1 MIKNFFSR
9 KNFDGVYGKSVGP
22 IFFSIFAYTFVTIQ
36 INAITQ
42 NTLEVTNTINLLQAI
57 GMLITGFFSDLF
69 SRKTVHFIIQLMGAL
84 LLAALLFN
92 PTNLFIIILLSLLYN
107 PMSLLRATLID
118 NLPHV
123 SKVQLIALTFI
134 MTNVPDA
141 LYYVSLQVSA
151 LFSATS
157 SLWIVIMS
165 MMLSAFSFFDKRD
178 VSKTKKVQFP
188 LKEFINRGAG
198 KKFGFTIIAY
208 ICAQLVFFIVDNAS
222 VKYVN
227 SSLFVSVVSVA
238 FVSGSI
244 LAIFYKK
251 TPHISVLTVNY
262 GLCTLLAAVPVICIY
277 VYGFSD
283 INIPTHLVIFSA
295 MTCFGLPFAYD
306 IILNSTH
313 VGFRGLTCGI
323 LDSIYT
329 VMTFLNPAVIG
340 YFHETS
346 VNVILIVVLLLFLLA
361 MGLQKKAETGQVP

>member
-1 MIKNFFSR
+1 MIKNFFSK
-9 KNFDGVYGKSVGP
+9 KNFEGVYGKSIPP

-42 NTLEVTNTINLLQAI
+42 NTLAVTNTINLLQAI

-69 SRKTVHFIIQLMGAL
+69 SRRTVHFVIQLMGAL
-84 LLAALLFN
+84 LLAALLFD

-134 MTNVPDA
+134 MTNIPDA

-151 LFSATS
+151 LFSVTS
-157 SLWIVIMS
+157 SLWIVIIS
-165 MMLSAFSFFDKRD
+165 MMLSAVSFFDRRD
-178 VSKTKKVQFP
+178 ISKTKEVRFP
-188 LKEFINRGAG
+188 LKEFVNRND
-198 KKFGFTIIAY
+198 KEKFRFTIVAY
-208 ICAQLVFFIVDNAS
+208 ICAQLVFFLVDNAS
-222 VKYVN
+222 IKYVN

-238 FVSGSI
+238 YVSGSI
-244 LAIFYKK
+244 LSIFYKK
-251 TPHISVLTVNY
+251 TPHMSVLTVNY
-262 GLCTLLAAVPVICIY
+262 GLCALIAAVPVICIY

-295 MTCFGLPFAYD
+295 MTFFGLSFAYD
-306 IILNSTH
+306 IILSSTH

-329 VMTFLNPAVIG
+329 VMTFLNPAVVR
-340 YFHETS
+340 YFHES
-346 VNVILIVVLLLFLLA
+346 NVNAILVVVLALFLIA
-361 MGLQKKAETGQVP
+361 MALQKKAETRQAP